1 MLRKNDHVIFAK
13 LDRGFRDAED
23 FLSTRRLWDQLGVV
37 IHFLDFKADLATAH
51 GRFVA
56 TLIAAVAE
64 WESAV
69 TSERCREVAQRL
81 KEEGRPRGN
90 KAPYGKKIIGRKKT
104 RRFVDDPEQRRIG
117 QQIIRL
123 RDEFLLTWET
133 ISDHIEEALARY
145 ENRRARPKWGGHP
158 KRVYNPRHVHRVYH
172 QERKFQDEERRRAD
186 AERKQELA
194 NL

>member
-1 MLRKNDHVIFAK
+1 MIVAPTPADIYTYTLLASAS
-13 LDRGFRDAED
+13 GAEGYR
-23 FLSTRRLWDQLGVV
+23 F
-37 IHFLDFKADLATAH
+37 DFKADLATAH
-51 GRFVA
+51 DRFVA

-104 RRFVDDPEQRRIG
+104 RRFVDDPEQRRVG

-123 RDEFLLTWET
+123 RDEFRLSWET